1 MKKINL
7 LNVSLLNSYEMN
19 EIIGSGVECRPSN
32 CKNDVHTSVNN
43 CLENMRV
50 NNPPIQS
57 GKDDTPPVKHL
68 ENEA

>member
-1 MKKINL
+1 
-7 LNVSLLNSYEMN
+7 MN